1 MSETAT
7 HKPGFLT
14 KIAYGIGGMAGGVKN
29 NGFDY
34 ALLIFYSQVLGLPG
48 LWVGAAIWIAL
59 IVGTIL
65 NLINQGDKIFGTE
78 GVDVLKCILT
88 YMVPYCVATYSAVM
102 VASKR

>member
-48 LWVGAAIWIAL
+48 LWVGAAIWNAL
-59 IVGTIL
+59 IEDANTAPIVGYRS
-65 NLINQGDKIFGTE
+65 D
-78 GVDVLKCILT
+78 
-88 YMVPYCVATYSAVM
+88 Y
-102 VASKR
+102 